1 MKRAKCKQ
9 CGREAMVAVDYALA
23 DATMQGWDDFEGHP
37 CVYAECAYCGEQQ
50 HCTVREEAWRATY
63 EADMTRRLVA
73 DALQKEREKVARLQ
87 EGRW

>member
-1 MKRAKCKQ
+1 MKKAKCRQ

-23 DATMQGWDDFEGHP
+23 DATLQGWGDFEGHP
-37 CVYAECAYCGEQQ
+37 CVHVECAYCGAKQN
-50 HCTVREEAWRATY
+50 CTVREEAWSATY

-73 DALQKEREKVARLQ
+73 AILQKEREKVARLQ